1 MTRLTSFT
9 SPFPGVHRW
18 SVYSAIHKVELTS
31 HAVWDGQH
39 CRVFDPILFPES
51 GSSLPFRPD
60 RIVLTNENHERDSA
74 AWRDRFALEVWAAP
88 DAAIE
93 IPGVHRWNAE
103 SPDEGGWIRIPLP
116 GGPGGETAF
125 FLPSG
130 SLMVFG
136 DAVAHLPTRGLELLP
151 DKYCR
156 DALLLRNSL
165 RRLPSFERAVFAH
178 GDPLTANAGGRIAA
192 LL

>member
-1 MTRLTSFT
+1 LTPSS
-9 SPFPGVHRW
+9 SPFPRVCRW
-18 SVYSAIHKVELTS
+18 SAYSAIHKVELTS
-31 HAVWDGQH
+31 HAVWDGRNW
-39 CRVFDPILFPES
+39 RVFDPIPFPEGGS
-51 GSSLPFRPD
+51 GLPFLPD
-60 RIVLTNENHERDSA
+60 RIVLTNENHERDSV
-74 AWRDRFALEVWAAP
+74 AWRDRFDIEVWAAP

-103 SPDEGGWIRIPLP
+103 SPDEGGWIRTPLP

-125 FLPSG
+125 FLPSL

-136 DAVAHLPTRGLELLP
+136 DAVVHLPTRGLELLP

-156 DALLLRNSL
+156 DPQLLRNSL
-165 RRLPSFERAVFAH
+165 RRLPSFDRAVFAH
-178 GDPLTANAGGRIAA
+178 GDPLSTNAGERIAA